1 MLFNRFTI
9 TDAKILWLWSCV
21 YKSKSKCR
29 KRGPVKL
36 TKIKACNRLQ
46 YFWFLMKFIKNFEWI
61 SFTVMEF
68 PQTNRTFCK
77 VILSKPN
84 KPFHFIFRNI
94 ASKII
99 SGQYINVNGE
109 KMILVVFWWPISQP
123 QFGFDW
129 CTGSLTIQHCWRSRA
144 ESGLLRA
151 KKVYKCPHPIFR
163 WRPINLK
170 NLGSTNVKLP
180 VIQVLYLV
188 EVWTQDSS
196 VTNII

>member
-1 MLFNRFTI
+1 MKKMPYYCYLTDSLLRMQKYCGFDLVYIKANRNVENE
-9 TDAKILWLWSCV
+9 AQS
-21 YKSKSKCR
+21 S
-29 KRGPVKL
+29 
-36 TKIKACNRLQ
+36 KIKACNRLQ

-109 KMILVVFWWPISQP
+109 KMQLVVLLWPISQP
-123 QFGFDW
+123 QFDFDW
-129 CTGSLTIQHCWRSRA
+129 CKGSLNIQQSRIWTF
-144 ESGLLRA
+144 ESQKTEFHGPLDGFI
-151 KKVYKCPHPIFR
+151 K
-163 WRPINLK
+163 
-170 NLGSTNVKLP
+170 
-180 VIQVLYLV
+180 
-188 EVWTQDSS
+188 
-196 VTNII
+196 

>member
-61 SFTVMEF
+61 SFSVMEF

-84 KPFHFIFRNI
+84 KPIHFIFRNI

-99 SGQYINVNGE
+99 SGQYINVKSE
-109 KMILVVFWWPISQP
+109 KMILPISYWWYSYDRFRNPNSASIGVQVV
-123 QFGFDW
+123 W
-129 CTGSLTIQHCWRSRA
+129 TSR
-144 ESGLLRA
+144 LLRA
-151 KKVYKCPHPIFR
+151 KKRNSTDLQMALYK
-163 WRPINLK
+163 
-170 NLGSTNVKLP
+170 
-180 VIQVLYLV
+180 
-188 EVWTQDSS
+188 
-196 VTNII
+196 